1 MSVLG
6 HSSQDTKQE
15 NIYYE
20 VAYMCIC
27 NSTVSR
33 LLIASMRKETS
44 TSKAELFLFDWA
56 ELCVYTGIRCCILST
71 FSYLA

>member
-44 TSKAELFLFDWA
+44 TSKAELFLFD
-56 ELCVYTGIRCCILST
+56 
-71 FSYLA
+71 